1 MCAPQI
7 HPTAIIEPGAE
18 LGEDAV
24 IGAYAYVG
32 SKAVIGAG
40 TVLHHHAN
48 VEGRTTIGRQCEI
61 FPFACVG
68 TKTHDLKYKGGQ
80 PGLLVG
86 DRNVFREYVSVHGAT
101 NEADFTR
108 LGHDNVLLAY
118 SHIAHDCVVG
128 NHLVMSAQTALAG
141 HVIVQ
146 DHVNIGWG
154 TGVHQFCRIGAQAM
168 LGGMS
173 KIVQDVPPYV
183 IADGNPAIARSI
195 NKVGLER
202 NGYTAEQLES
212 IKQIFRVIYRAGYN
226 RTQAIEKLREHKL
239 GGTPEFKLFLAFA
252 DQSDRGFIAGK

>member
-1 MCAPQI
+1 MARQI

-18 LGEDAV
+18 LADDVV

-32 SKAVIGAG
+32 GRTVIGPG

-48 VEGRTTIGRQCEI
+48 VEGRTTIGAQCEI

-68 TKTHDLKYKGGQ
+68 TKTHDLKFKGGD
-80 PGLLVG
+80 PGLRVG

-101 NEADFTR
+101 NDGEFTTI
-108 LGHDNVLLAY
+108 GNDNVLLAY

-128 NHLVMSAQTALAG
+128 NFLVMSAQTALAG
-141 HVIVQ
+141 HVIVE

-154 TGVHQFCRIGAQAM
+154 SGVHQFCRIGCHAM
-168 LGGMS
+168 LGAMS

-202 NGYTAEQLES
+202 HGFTLAQMEAVKTL
-212 IKQIFRVIYRAGYN
+212 FRIVYRAGHN
-226 RTQAIEKLREHKL
+226 RTQALEKLREHPL
-239 GGTPEFKLFLAFA
+239 AESAEFKHFLAFA
-252 DQSDRGFIAGK
+252 GRGERGFVAGK

>member
-1 MCAPQI
+1 MSGLI
-7 HPTAIIEPGAE
+7 HPTAIIEAGAQ
-18 LGEDAV
+18 LGEGVA

-32 SKAVIGAG
+32 NKAVIGTD

-48 VEGRTTIGRQCEI
+48 VEGRTTIGQKCEI

-68 TKTHDLKYKGGQ
+68 TKTHDLKFKGGE
-80 PGLLVG
+80 PGLIVG

-101 NEADFTR
+101 NDADYTR
-108 LGHDNVLLAY
+108 MGNDNVMLAY

-128 NHLVMSAQTALAG
+128 DHLVMSAQSALAG
-141 HVIVQ
+141 HVLVE
-146 DHVNIGWG
+146 DYVNIGWG

-202 NGYTAEQLES
+202 NGFTPERLEA
-212 IKQIFRVIYRAGYN
+212 IKQAFRIIYRAGHN
-226 RTQAIEKLREHKL
+226 RTQALERLREHKL
-239 GGTPEFKLFLAFA
+239 SASEEFRHFLSFA
-252 DQSDRGFIAGK
+252 GKSERGLIAGR